1 MIKDSHVGQC
11 WLLTVST
18 DLSLTCHRQTQR
30 AQLRWTSLSESCV
43 QSIKK
48 LPPKLCRLKRSCF
61 QSQVRSPN
69 RGRKGGTERE
79 RKDKRQGEQRD
90 EEVAEGSE
98 VGTRRSEHRAH
109 RGCLYEGA
117 GRGGGTH
124 GEHDNDAEQH
134 QSK

>member
-1 MIKDSHVGQC
+1 M
-11 WLLTVST
+11 
-18 DLSLTCHRQTQR
+18 
-30 AQLRWTSLSESCV
+30 
-43 QSIKK
+43 
-48 LPPKLCRLKRSCF
+48 
-61 QSQVRSPN
+61 RSPN

-117 GRGGGTH
+117 GGGGH